1 MHQTDFI
8 NPKIK
13 ENQGFPLKYIL
24 ELVKPFRFLAWMF
37 LLTLLLSSF
46 LESFGFA
53 ILFPLF
59 ENILGNESDSQLYN
73 ILTYPLGMIGAEVD
87 MLNICIFFLVIM
99 SVKISFRLLNTYF
112 SHKLCFEI
120 RQSMMVKISD
130 YYLSSL
136 YEDIVKQKQGTLIN
150 NLVNEPNK
158 ATAGMMKLNEFLINL
173 FLVIFFYGLLLIT
186 NFKVALILS
195 VVSIIVYILFSS
207 LAKKYLR
214 RFGEQEIAFNQE
226 INSISAESISAL
238 RQIKTFGIQDII
250 KKGLRKNVKGLTL
263 VTIKYELF
271 QALPRSI
278 IELLLFSGIVV
289 GIIVLK
295 NISHEYLISV
305 IPILTMFVIVSQ
317 RLFTYLTA
325 FISTKTSLSYYLPA
339 IVLTQ
344 SLLNKS
350 RLIKLESRKKNI
362 VEIKSLKTDIVF
374 NDVTFTYD
382 DKKKPVFSNL
392 CFSILKGKTTAIIGN
407 SGSGK
412 STIADLIL
420 ALYSPNSGKISL
432 NGYSL
437 NDFNIVDWRKRI
449 GFVSQDN
456 FLFHNT
462 ILENIRFGN
471 LAASDEMVIK
481 AAKQA
486 NAHDFILGLP
496 EEYETIVGD
505 RGMLMSGGQKQRVAI
520 ARALVRDPEILIF
533 DEATSALDYKTEKEI
548 QKEIFNISKGKTVL
562 IISHRLETVKNV
574 DKILKIENGKIS
586 KINFQDIHNSVYE

>member
-1 MHQTDFI
+1 
-8 NPKIK
+8 
-13 ENQGFPLKYIL
+13 
-24 ELVKPFRFLAWMF
+24 
-37 LLTLLLSSF
+37 
-46 LESFGFA
+46 
-53 ILFPLF
+53 
-59 ENILGNESDSQLYN
+59 
-73 ILTYPLGMIGAEVD
+73 
-87 MLNICIFFLVIM
+87 
-99 SVKISFRLLNTYF
+99 
-112 SHKLCFEI
+112 
-120 RQSMMVKISD
+120 
-130 YYLSSL
+130 
-136 YEDIVKQKQGTLIN
+136 
-150 NLVNEPNK
+150 
-158 ATAGMMKLNEFLINL
+158 KLNEFLINL

-382 DKKKPVFSNL
+382 DK
-392 CFSILKGKTTAIIGN
+392 
-407 SGSGK
+407 
-412 STIADLIL
+412 
-420 ALYSPNSGKISL
+420 
-432 NGYSL
+432 
-437 NDFNIVDWRKRI
+437 
-449 GFVSQDN
+449 
-456 FLFHNT
+456 
-462 ILENIRFGN
+462 
-471 LAASDEMVIK
+471 
-481 AAKQA
+481 
-486 NAHDFILGLP
+486 
-496 EEYETIVGD
+496 
-505 RGMLMSGGQKQRVAI
+505 
-520 ARALVRDPEILIF
+520 
-533 DEATSALDYKTEKEI
+533 
-548 QKEIFNISKGKTVL
+548 
-562 IISHRLETVKNV
+562 
-574 DKILKIENGKIS
+574 
-586 KINFQDIHNSVYE
+586 